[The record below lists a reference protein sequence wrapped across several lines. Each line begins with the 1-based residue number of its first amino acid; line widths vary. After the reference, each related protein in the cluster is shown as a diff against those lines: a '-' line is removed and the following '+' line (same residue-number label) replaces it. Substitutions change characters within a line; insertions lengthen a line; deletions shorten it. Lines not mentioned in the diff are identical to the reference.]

1 MSVIASILEIL
12 LRVVQLLIFARVIL
26 AFFPI
31 NRKSAVVSI
40 PYAFTEPIILPFRS
54 LLFLIKP
61 LERLPFDI
69 SPIVVFLL
77 LELLIALI

>member
-1 MSVIASILEIL
+1 MSVVASVLEIL
-12 LRVVQLLIFARVIL
+12 LRVVQLMIFARIIL

-31 NRKSAVVSI
+31 NRKNIFVSVPFAI
-40 PYAFTEPIILPFRS
+40 TEPIILPMRS

-61 LERLPFDI
+61 LKRLPFDI
-69 SPIVVFLL
+69 SPVVVFLL

>member
-1 MSVIASILEIL
+1 MAVIALILQIL
-12 LRVVQLLIFARVIL
+12 LRVLQLLIFARVIL

-31 NRKSAVVSI
+31 YRKSAVVSI
-40 PYAFTEPIILPFRS
+40 PYAFTEPIIMPVRS

-77 LELLIALI
+77 LELVIALI

>member
-1 MSVIASILEIL
+1 MSTLAIILEIL
-12 LRVVQLLIFARVIL
+12 LRGIQLLIFARVIL

-31 NRKSAVVSI
+31 DRKSAFVSV
-40 PYAFTEPIILPFRS
+40 PYAFTEPVIMPARS
-54 LLFLIKP
+54 LLFLIRP
-61 LERLPFDI
+61 LKRIPFDI

>member
-1 MSVIASILEIL
+1 MSIVASVLEIL

-31 NRKSAVVSI
+31 NRKSAVVSVS
-40 PYAFTEPIILPFRS
+40 YAITEPIIMPVRS

-61 LERLPFDI
+61 LKRLPFDI

>member
-1 MSVIASILEIL
+1 MSIVASILEIL
-12 LRVVQLLIFARVIL
+12 LRVLQLLIFARVIL
-26 AFFPI
+26 SFFPI
-31 NRKSAVVSI
+31 NRKSIVVSV
-40 PYAFTEPIILPFRS
+40 PYAITEPIILPMRS

-61 LERLPFDI
+61 LKRLPFDI

>member
-1 MSVIASILEIL
+1 MAVIALILQIL
-12 LRVVQLLIFARVIL
+12 LRVLQLLIFARVSL

-31 NRKSAVVSI
+31 DRKSAVVSI
-40 PYAFTEPIILPFRS
+40 PYAFTEPIIMPVRS

-77 LELLIALI
+77 LELVIALI